1 MRIKVERSGG
11 FTGINLTNSVS
22 TDQMSAE
29 EAQKISDLVDTA
41 GFFELPSVIRSNLPE
56 TDRPQF
62 KITVET
68 ERGAHTVQVDEA
80 AVPTQLQPVLN
91 WMKSSGR
98 ARLGK

>member
-29 EAQKISDLVDTA
+29 EAKKISDLVGTA
-41 GFFELPSVIRSNLPE
+41 RFFELPSVIRSNPPE
-56 TDRPQF
+56 PDRPQY

-68 ERGAHTVQVDEA
+68 ERGTHTVQVDQA
-80 AVPTQLQPVLN
+80 AMPAQLQPVLN
-91 WMKSSGR
+91 WMKSSER
-98 ARLGK
+98 AQLGK